1 MNGFLKVSLP
11 TFMTLMQRDCQ
22 ISSAFNLKK
31 VSLLYSCKKQQG
43 PSFFYEAQLD
53 SFQFSSSKLE
63 IGQTSDWLESAES
76 QMSELDSCNQKKST
90 GNIGFKKCC
99 YQKTSTELPNSE
111 WASQLTS
118 SIISFFKTP
127 LCYEYPFKTRYP
139 ILVVS
144 HWKIPLRLWYQ
155 ISMSKFSLRILI

>member
-111 WASQLTS
+111 WAANSLAASFHSSKLHSVMNILLKPDIRSWLYLTGK
-118 SIISFFKTP
+118 FHWGFGTKY
-127 LCYEYPFKTRYP
+127 LCQNF
-139 ILVVS
+139 
-144 HWKIPLRLWYQ
+144 H
-155 ISMSKFSLRILI
+155 